1 MIFAGSLAAELEV
14 VLDNAPDR
22 GVLVF
27 QVYDAADAF
36 GDLRDPA
43 QEIRLPATGADV
55 YRLADIADGNVAVL
69 VYHDENENGL
79 IDKNFIG
86 IPRERLAFSNGYQPK
101 GPPSFSR
108 ASFRLGPEGPL
119 RIDLEMYRVL
129 GERGRLGLGVGA
141 IGRSSPY
148 VASTQSVTQVIPAV
162 TYVGERLQWFGPTLR
177 YGIAGSGRLRL
188 AAVAEYRIGAYE
200 EADSAILS
208 GLGDRESTLLGGL
221 GVQYEVSEG
230 FELEL
235 LYQHDVLDRIG
246 GGKANARLSRSV
258 PWGAATFS
266 PQIAFNWLSSDMSNH
281 DFGVAPG
288 AATPNRPAYTLGS
301 TTSLEL
307 GLRTSVELS
316 EAWRIFVNV
325 AAERLDD
332 DVTASPIVG
341 DDVVYKGTAVVSYV
355 F

>member
-129 GERGRLGLGVGA
+129 GERGRLGLGAPSGA
-141 IGRSSPY
+141 RPCD
-148 VASTQSVTQVIPAV
+148 
-162 TYVGERLQWFGPTLR
+162 RDD
-177 YGIAGSGRLRL
+177 SGR
-188 AAVAEYRIGAYE
+188 
-200 EADSAILS
+200 
-208 GLGDRESTLLGGL
+208 
-221 GVQYEVSEG
+221 
-230 FELEL
+230 
-235 LYQHDVLDRIG
+235 
-246 GGKANARLSRSV
+246 GKAETPAGAREGSV
-258 PWGAATFS
+258 DPFRRPGLVVHDEDSTGRRPRIRAA
-266 PQIAFNWLSSDMSNH
+266 
-281 DFGVAPG
+281 G
-288 AATPNRPAYTLGS
+288 R
-301 TTSLEL
+301 
-307 GLRTSVELS
+307 R
-316 EAWRIFVNV
+316 WRR
-325 AAERLDD
+325 AGG
-332 DVTASPIVG
+332 PHQ
-341 DDVVYKGTAVVSYV
+341 
-355 F
+355 